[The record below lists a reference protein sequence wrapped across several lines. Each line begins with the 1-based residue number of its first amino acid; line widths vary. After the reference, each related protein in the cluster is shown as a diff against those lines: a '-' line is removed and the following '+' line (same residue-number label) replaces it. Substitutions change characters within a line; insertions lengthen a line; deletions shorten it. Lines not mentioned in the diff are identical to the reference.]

1 MFPVKFWSGYADNS
15 ANWAIWGLS
24 SLLKNPTRINVDL
37 RFAHSRMGN
46 SQLKIEIY
54 DWFGQC
60 NDIEHVTWR
69 VLDNDATLIGYL

>member
-1 MFPVKFWSGYADNS
+1 
-15 ANWAIWGLS
+15 
-24 SLLKNPTRINVDL
+24 
-37 RFAHSRMGN
+37 MGN

-69 VLDNDATLIGYL
+69 VLDNDATLIGYLQKVIYIGYLYWLFIEGWRYISAI